1 MIKAGCA
8 KNVGKESKVKT
19 PVGKKCLLKTIAL
32 SEDEKEEAIKS
43 SRGRAQSW
51 WRVSQAWEARVE
63 CQWHGKVAW
72 KWMKRTS
79 TNKETHQKPT
89 TITQKPHRRFS
100 EAKYHRWE
108 FLTFDYWFSSNIN
121 EANRTVLNF
130 VFYFF
135 YDKISPAQKSTNP
148 LTVNKNKKI
157 CIKNI

>member
-1 MIKAGCA
+1 M
-8 KNVGKESKVKT
+8 
-19 PVGKKCLLKTIAL
+19 GKKSPLKTIAL
-32 SEDEKEEAIKS
+32 SVNEKKEAIKS

-63 CQWHGKVAW
+63 YQWHGKVAW

-79 TNKETHQKPT
+79 TNKETHQKRT
-89 TITQKPHRRFS
+89 TTTQKPHRRFS
-100 EAKYHRWE
+100 KAKYHYWE

-130 VFYFF
+130 LFYFF